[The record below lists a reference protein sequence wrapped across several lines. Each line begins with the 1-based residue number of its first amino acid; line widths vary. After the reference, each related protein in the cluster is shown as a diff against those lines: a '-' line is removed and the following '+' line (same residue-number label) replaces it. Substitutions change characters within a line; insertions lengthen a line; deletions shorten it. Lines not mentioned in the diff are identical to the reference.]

1 MEDDERYTKNKLL
14 GWRIVIN
21 SKFFFQGLKSLKS
34 FDSPA
39 VALGC
44 SFIAIGALLKN
55 IGFNL
60 EQSILSTVLTY
71 ALPGQLVMAESF
83 FVGASLFNIFL
94 AVWLVNAR
102 LYPMTVSLMP
112 LLKDESQPKWK
123 YYLSCHFLA
132 VSSWLIMKDRIQ
144 VAEQKHRIDF
154 WIGIGTGTWM
164 TAIIATIVGY
174 LLSDYLNKD
183 MVIGLA
189 IVNPVYFTCMMVGAM
204 KSKSISIAIILGAVL
219 GPVFFLASPEWS
231 ILFGGTLAGT
241 IAFFIG
247 EKYE

>member
-1 MEDDERYTKNKLL
+1 M
-14 GWRIVIN
+14 IN
-21 SKFFFQGLKSLKS
+21 SKYFFHGLKSLKS

-39 VALGC
+39 IALGA

-55 IGFNL
+55 IGFNIQ
-60 EQSILSTVLTY
+60 QSILSTVLTY

-83 FVGASLFNIFL
+83 FIGASLVNIFL

-112 LLKDESQPKWK
+112 LLKETSQPRWK

-144 VAEQKHRIDF
+144 VVDRKNRIDF
-154 WIGIGTGTWM
+154 WIGIGVGTWS
-164 TAIIATIVGY
+164 TAIVATIVGY
-174 LLSDYLNKD
+174 LLSDYLSKD

-189 IVNPVYFTCMMVGAM
+189 IVNPVYFACMMVGSM
-204 KSKSISIAIILGAVL
+204 KSKSISTAVILGAIS
-219 GPVFFLASPEWS
+219 GPTLFLFSQEWS
-231 ILFGGTLAGT
+231 ILIAGTLAGT
-241 IAFFIG
+241 IAFIVG
-247 EKYE
+247 ENYE

>member
-1 MEDDERYTKNKLL
+1 M
-14 GWRIVIN
+14 IN
-21 SKFFFQGLKSLKS
+21 STYFFKGLKSLKS

-39 VALGC
+39 IALGC
-44 SFIAIGALLKN
+44 SFIAIGAMLKN

-60 EQSILSTVLTY
+60 QQSFLSTVLTY

-83 FVGASLFNIFL
+83 LVGASLINIFL

-112 LLKDESQPKWK
+112 LLKEKSQPKWK

-144 VAEQKHRIDF
+144 MVEQKNRIDF
-154 WIGIGTGTWM
+154 WIGIGTGTWAS
-164 TAIIATIVGY
+164 AIISTVIGY
-174 LLSDYLNKD
+174 LISDYLTKD
-183 MVIGLA
+183 MLIGLA
-189 IVNPVYFTCMMVGAM
+189 LVNPVYFGCMMIGAM
-204 KSKSISIAIILGAVL
+204 KTKSITAAVILGAIL
-219 GPVFFLASPEWS
+219 GPLFFLFSPEWS

-241 IAFFIG
+241 IAFLIG
-247 EKYE
+247 EKYD

>member
-1 MEDDERYTKNKLL
+1 M
-14 GWRIVIN
+14 IN
-21 SKFFFQGLKSLKS
+21 SKYFFQGFKSLKS

-39 VALGC
+39 IALGA
-44 SFIAIGALLKN
+44 SFIAIGALLKD

-60 EQSILSTVLTY
+60 HQSILSTVLTY

-112 LLKDESQPKWK
+112 LLKETNQPKWK

-144 VAEQKHRIDF
+144 SVDQKNRIDF
-154 WIGIGTGTWM
+154 WIGIGVGTWL

-174 LLSDYLNKD
+174 LLSDYLSKD

-189 IVNPVYFTCMMVGAM
+189 IVNPVYFACMMAGAM
-204 KSKSISIAIILGAVL
+204 KSKSISAAVILGSIF
-219 GPVFFLASPEWS
+219 GPTLFLFSEEWS
-231 ILFGGTLAGT
+231 ILIGGTLAGT
-241 IAFFIG
+241 IAFLVG
-247 EKYE
+247 ENYE

>member
-1 MEDDERYTKNKLL
+1 M
-14 GWRIVIN
+14 IN
-21 SKFFFQGLKSLKS
+21 SKYFIQGLKSLKS

-39 VALGC
+39 IALGA

-55 IGFNL
+55 IGFNIQ
-60 EQSILSTVLTY
+60 QSILSTVLTY

-83 FVGASLFNIFL
+83 FIGASLVNIFL

-112 LLKDESQPKWK
+112 LLKEASQPRWK

-144 VAEQKHRIDF
+144 TVDQKNRIDF
-154 WIGIGTGTWM
+154 WIGIGVGTWS
-164 TAIIATIVGY
+164 TAIIATITGY
-174 LLSDYLNKD
+174 LLSDYLSKD

-189 IVNPVYFTCMMVGAM
+189 IINPVYFACMMVGAM
-204 KSKSISIAIILGAVL
+204 KSKSISTAVILGAIL
-219 GPVFFLASPEWS
+219 GPTLFLFSQEWS
-231 ILFGGTLAGT
+231 ILIGGTLAGT
-241 IAFFIG
+241 IAFIVG
-247 EKYE
+247 ENYE